1 MKKLLISLLT
11 ATILTTGCT
20 QAKEIEKNN
29 NIENKVEQNIETKEN
44 TKENNETKED
54 IEKIRKDGI
63 KFIDSFLKENLNDC
77 YDGYY
82 ADENGITIKFVDDGI
97 VELLEAD
104 EELYEKFVELNMNI
118 CKQVSDILKADK
130 NYHVVVTYTDRH
142 EGEKVTVTNTFFVIV
157 DGEIKTNLI
166 GK

>member
-1 MKKLLISLLT
+1 MKKILISLLLG
-11 ATILTTGCT
+11 AAILTTGCT
-20 QAKEIEKNN
+20 QAKEIGKID
-29 NIENKVEQNIETKEN
+29 NIENKVEEKIEEG
-44 TKENNETKED
+44 ETKED
-54 IEKIRKDGI
+54 IEEIRKDGI
-63 KFIDSFLKENLNDC
+63 KFIDSFFKENLSDC

-82 ADENGITIKFVDDGI
+82 ADENSITINFVDDGI

-104 EELYEKFVELNMNI
+104 EELYEKFVELNLNV

-142 EGEKVTVTNTFFVIV
+142 EGGKVTVTNTFFVIV

-166 GK
+166 EK

>member
-11 ATILTTGCT
+11 ATMLVTGCT
-20 QAKEIEKNN
+20 QAKDIWEIN
-29 NIENKVEQNIETKEN
+29 NIENKVEENIGEKSLEET
-44 TKENNETKED
+44 
-54 IEKIRKDGI
+54 RKDGI
-63 KFIDSFLKENLNDC
+63 KFIDLFFKENLSDC

-118 CKQVSDILKADK
+118 CKQVSDILKADE
-130 NYHVVVTYTDRH
+130 NYFICVTYTDRH
-142 EGEKVTVTNTFFVIV
+142 KEGDKTFTNTFFVIV
-157 DGEIKTNLI
+157 DGEITYNAIKR
-166 GK
+166 

>member
-1 MKKLLISLLT
+1 MKKLLISLLLG
-11 ATILTTGCT
+11 AAMLTTGCA
-20 QAKEIEKNN
+20 QAKEIGKID
-29 NIENKVEQNIETKEN
+29 NIENKIEENIGEKSLEQT
-44 TKENNETKED
+44 
-54 IEKIRKDGI
+54 RKDGI
-63 KFIDSFLKENLNDC
+63 KFIDSFLKENLSDC

-104 EELYEKFVELNMNI
+104 EELYEKFVELNLNVY
-118 CKQVSDILKADK
+118 KQVSDILKADE
-130 NYHVVVTYTDRH
+130 NYHICVTYTDRH

>member
-11 ATILTTGCT
+11 ATMLATGCT
-20 QAKEIEKNN
+20 QAKEIGKID
-29 NIENKVEQNIETKEN
+29 NIENKIEENIGEKSLEQTRKEGIE
-44 TKENNETKED
+44 
-54 IEKIRKDGI
+54 
-63 KFIDSFLKENLNDC
+63 FIDSFLKENLNDC

-118 CKQVSDILKADK
+118 CEEVSDILKADK
-130 NYHVVVTYTDRH
+130 NYFICITYTDRH
-142 EGEKVTVTNTFFVIV
+142 EGEKVTVANTFFVIV

>member
-11 ATILTTGCT
+11 ATMLVTGCT
-20 QAKEIEKNN
+20 QAKEIGKID
-29 NIENKVEQNIETKEN
+29 NIENKIEENIGEKSLEQT
-44 TKENNETKED
+44 
-54 IEKIRKDGI
+54 RKDGI
-63 KFIDSFLKENLNDC
+63 KFIDSFLKENLSDC

-118 CKQVSDILKADK
+118 CEEVSDILKADE
-130 NYHVVVTYTDRH
+130 NYHVCVTYTDRH
-142 EGEKVTVTNTFFVIV
+142 EGEKVTVTNTFFIIV
-157 DGEIKTNLI
+157 DGKITYNTVKN
-166 GK
+166 K

>member
-1 MKKLLISLLT
+1 MKKILISLLLG

-20 QAKEIEKNN
+20 QAKDIGKIN
-29 NIENKVEQNIETKEN
+29 NIENKVEEKIDEGETERSIEQ
-44 TKENNETKED
+44 
-54 IEKIRKDGI
+54 IRKDGI
-63 KFIDSFLKENLNDC
+63 EYIDSFLKENLNDC

-104 EELYEKFVELNMNI
+104 EELYEKFVELNLNV
-118 CKQVSDILKADK
+118 CKKVTSILKADE

-142 EGEKVTVTNTFFVIV
+142 KGENTTFTNTFFVIV
-157 DGEIKTNLI
+157 DNEITYNAIKR
-166 GK
+166 

>member
-1 MKKLLISLLT
+1 MKKLLISLLLGV
-11 ATILTTGCT
+11 AILTTGCT
-20 QAKEIEKNN
+20 QAKEIGKVN
-29 NIENKVEQNIETKEN
+29 NIENKVEEKIEEG
-44 TKENNETKED
+44 ETKED

-63 KFIDSFLKENLNDC
+63 EFIDSFFKENLSDC

-104 EELYEKFVELNMNI
+104 EELYEKFVELNLNV
-118 CKQVSDILKADK
+118 CKQASDILKADE
-130 NYHVVVTYTDRH
+130 NYHICVTYTDQH
-142 EGEKVTVTNTFFVIV
+142 KGEKVTVTNTFFVIV

>member
-1 MKKLLISLLT
+1 MKKLLISLLLG
-11 ATILTTGCT
+11 ATILATGCT
-20 QAKEIEKNN
+20 QAKEIGKVN
-29 NIENKVEQNIETKEN
+29 NIENKVEEKIEEG
-44 TKENNETKED
+44 ETKED
-54 IEKIRKDGI
+54 IEEIRKDGI
-63 KFIDSFLKENLNDC
+63 KFIDSFFKENLSDC

-104 EELYEKFVELNMNI
+104 EELYEKFVELNLNV
-118 CKQVSDILKADK
+118 CKQASDILKANE
-130 NYHVVVTYTDRH
+130 NYHICVTYTDRH
-142 EGEKVTVTNTFFVIV
+142 EGEKVTVTNTFFIIV

>member
-1 MKKLLISLLT
+1 MKKILISLLLG
-11 ATILTTGCT
+11 AAMLTTGCT
-20 QAKEIEKNN
+20 QAKEIGKVN
-29 NIENKVEQNIETKEN
+29 NIENKVE
-44 TKENNETKED
+44 
-54 IEKIRKDGI
+54 EKIEEGETEKSIEEIRKEGI
-63 KFIDSFLKENLNDC
+63 EYIDSFLKENLSDC

-104 EELYEKFVELNMNI
+104 EELYEKFVELNLNV
-118 CKQVSDILKADK
+118 CKQVTDILKADE
-130 NYHVVVTYTDRH
+130 NYHVCVTYTDRH
-142 EGEKVTVTNTFFVIV
+142 KGENATFTNTFFVIV

>member
-1 MKKLLISLLT
+1 MKKLLISLLLG
-11 ATILTTGCT
+11 AAMLATGCT
-20 QAKEIEKNN
+20 QANEIGKVN
-29 NIENKVEQNIETKEN
+29 NIEDKVEEKIEEG
-44 TKENNETKED
+44 ETKED
-54 IEKIRKDGI
+54 IEEIRKDGI
-63 KFIDSFLKENLNDC
+63 KFIDSFLKENLSDC

-118 CKQVSDILKADK
+118 CEEVSDILKADE
-130 NYHVVVTYTDRH
+130 NYHICVTYTDRH
-142 EGEKVTVTNTFFVIV
+142 EGEKVTVTNTFFIIV

>member
-1 MKKLLISLLT
+1 MKKLLISLLLG
-11 ATILTTGCT
+11 AAMLTTGCT
-20 QAKEIEKNN
+20 QAKEIGKVN
-29 NIENKVEQNIETKEN
+29 NIENKVEEKIEEG
-44 TKENNETKED
+44 ETKED
-54 IEKIRKDGI
+54 IEEIRKDGI
-63 KFIDSFLKENLNDC
+63 KFIDSFFKKNLSDC

-118 CKQVSDILKADK
+118 CEEVSDILKADK
-130 NYHVVVTYTDRH
+130 NYFICITYTDKH
-142 EGEKVTVTNTFFVIV
+142 KEGDKTFTNTFFIIV
-157 DGEIKTNLI
+157 DGEITYNTI

>member
-1 MKKLLISLLT
+1 MKKLLISLLLG
-11 ATILTTGCT
+11 AAMLTTGCT
-20 QAKEIEKNN
+20 QAKDIGKID
-29 NIENKVEQNIETKEN
+29 NIENKVEENIGEKSLKETRKEG
-44 TKENNETKED
+44 
-54 IEKIRKDGI
+54 IEY
-63 KFIDSFLKENLNDC
+63 IDSFLKVNLSDC

-118 CKQVSDILKADK
+118 CKQVSDILKADE
-130 NYHVVVTYTDRH
+130 NYHICVTYTDRH